1 MSGQPVRI
9 AWQSSKPVHNFPAYA
24 KALQAHAQDIVSPG
38 TTVEMRGV
46 QFGPKNIDYRAFD
59 FLNNVQLFESVVS
72 AEREGFDAVAI
83 GCMFDPVLDELR
95 EVVDIPVLSFAETG
109 MLTACMLG
117 RRFGVLTHSEPIVP
131 KYVHAL
137 VEKYGLKERAGPA
150 INFELS
156 FEALEDAMAGRP
168 DECLRLTR
176 EAGEKAVA
184 GGAEVILMGC
194 GLLNLIAMR
203 NGLHRIAGA
212 PVLDVSGALMKSA
225 EMMVTLQRVSK
236 VGVSRVGLYARPPQ
250 AQIDEAYRMFG
261 LLQGANAPQ
270 RRRA

>member
-1 MSGQPVRI
+1 MSTRPIRI
-9 AWQSSKPVHNFPAYA
+9 AWQSSKPVHNFPAYVN
-24 KALQAHAQDIVSPG
+24 ALNAHARDIVSPG

-46 QFGPKNIDYRAFD
+46 RFGPKNIDYRSFD
-59 FLNNVQLFESVVS
+59 FLNNAQLFESVVS

-83 GCMFDPVLDELR
+83 GCMFDPVLEELR

-109 MLTACMLG
+109 MLTACTLG
-117 RRFGVLTHSEPIVP
+117 KRFGVLTHSEPIIS
-131 KYVHAL
+131 KYVEGL
-137 VEKYGLKERAGPA
+137 VEKYGLKERAGPLV
-150 INFELS
+150 NFELS

-168 DECLRLTR
+168 EECLRLTR

-184 GGAEVILMGC
+184 GGAEVIIMGC

-212 PVLDVSGALMKSA
+212 TVLDVSGALMKSA

-250 AQIDEAYRMFG
+250 AQIDEAYRMYG
-261 LLQGANAPQ
+261 LLQGQDGQ
-270 RRRA
+270 RKSA